1 MTRPPYTQEM
11 RALQDRRPAKTKHI
25 ILELGITYDPGTPLA
40 SMPEEQ
46 TLGHAGINLQG
57 APTMNILL
65 SLIKSRKFWAA
76 VAGLVLI
83 VVQAFIPDFPLDAEA
98 VTNVIYVV
106 VAFIIGTGLEDVSG
120 EPKG

>member
-1 MTRPPYTQEM
+1 MGRGF
-11 RALQDRRPAKTKHI
+11 A
-25 ILELGITYDPGTPLA
+25 GITAEAA
-40 SMPEEQ
+40 SSRHRQSQRHEAQGPKEQ
-46 TLGHAGINLQG
+46 
-57 APTMNILL
+57 PTMSILL
-65 SLIKSRKFWAA
+65 TLIKSRKFWAA

-83 VVQAFIPDFPLDAEA
+83 VVQAFMPDFPLDAEA